1 MGCGCGKERRALGG
15 ITSNQT
21 GQPLTPQEAAA
32 NAIANAKGEAYAPTG
47 TQSSAKSGG
56 DQEG

>member
-15 ITSNQT
+15 ITSAQT

-32 NAIANAKGEAYAPTG
+32 NAIANARGESYAG
-47 TQSSAKSGG
+47 SGQSVAKSGDE
-56 DQEG
+56 DQG

>member
-32 NAIANAKGEAYAPTG
+32 NAIANARGESYAG
-47 TQSSAKSGG
+47 GGQSVAKSGDE
-56 DQEG
+56 DQV